1 MPSTQQLLQAIGS
14 MQQNTQAAL
23 PVIPNNGNPRGA
35 NNMPSNP
42 AMPAP
47 RPAMPGGMPAW
58 AEPSA
63 SMEIVRQLLA
73 QPLQGPTA
81 VSQPAMPL
89 SPAPLPALP
98 ARGSVLPQDMPYPPA
113 MLPRRGF

>member
-14 MQQNTQAAL
+14 MQQNTQASL

-42 AMPAP
+42 IMPSP
-47 RPAMPGGMPAW
+47 RPALPGGMPAW

-73 QPLQGPTA
+73 QPLQGPMA
-81 VSQPAMPL
+81 APQPAIPTSPL
-89 SPAPLPALP
+89 QPPALP
-98 ARGSVLPQDMPYPPA
+98 ARGAVLPQDRPYPLA
-113 MLPRRGF
+113 ILPRRNF